1 MSLVDSEEKTTIT
14 NGYEDR
20 VVMVMPN
27 KPEYVSVARLAVS
40 GIAGR
45 MGFDVE
51 TVEDIKLALAEACTN
66 AIKHGC
72 CEENNQYTIEFSIGE
87 KCLTISIADKGCGMN
102 KNEICQPDLQNPR
115 EGGLGIFIINTLMDQ
130 VDFETAPKAGFTIT
144 MKKYL
149 GV

>member
-1 MSLVDSEEKTTIT
+1 MASVDCTDNPVVKGTYRDHVVLVL
-14 NGYEDR
+14 
-20 VVMVMPN
+20 PN
-27 KPEYVSVARLAVS
+27 KPDYVSVARLTAS
-40 GIAGR
+40 GIASR

-72 CEENNQYTIEFSIGE
+72 CQEYQEYRVRFDIE
-87 KCLTISIADKGCGMN
+87 KDCLTICVSDKGCGVD
-102 KNEICQPDLQNPR
+102 KNEICKPDLENPK

-130 VDFETAPKAGFTIT
+130 VELQKVPDSGFTLI
-144 MKKYL
+144 MKKYT